1 VDVTFRDR
9 ILTCGECGNEF
20 VYTIGEQRMA
30 YQENGFLE
38 TPNFCPVCEVKIERM
53 GVGSNGQEKARSDY
67 ESEQPTN
74 GFRPQGNGY
83 RDHSAGEEPQ
93 PTDERSADRSSFS
106 PNRPADYRSGEEH
119 PLCGHNG
126 ERHEGAVKWFNDR
139 KGFGFITLDNGIEIF
154 VHYSG
159 IQAQGYRT
167 LKQGQ
172 RVCITVEDTD
182 RGPQAGNVIALN
194 DNEIASPD

>member
-1 VDVTFRDR
+1 VDITFRDR

-20 VYTIGEQRMA
+20 VYTIGEQRVA
-30 YQENGFLE
+30 YQENGVLE
-38 TPNFCPVCEVKIERM
+38 TPAFCPVCEVKIERM
-53 GVGSNGQEKARSDY
+53 GVGSNGQSAAHSAY
-67 ESEQPTN
+67 ESEQPSN
-74 GFRPQGNGY
+74 GFRQHENGY
-83 RDHSAGEEPQ
+83 RDHPVEEEPQ
-93 PTDERSADRSSFS
+93 PRDDPSFS

-119 PLCGHNG
+119 PLYGHNG
-126 ERHEGAVKWFNDR
+126 ERYEGAVKWFNDR

-172 RVCITVEDTD
+172 RVSITVEDTD
-182 RGPQAGNVIALN
+182 RGPQASAVIALN
-194 DNEIASPD
+194 DNEIERSD